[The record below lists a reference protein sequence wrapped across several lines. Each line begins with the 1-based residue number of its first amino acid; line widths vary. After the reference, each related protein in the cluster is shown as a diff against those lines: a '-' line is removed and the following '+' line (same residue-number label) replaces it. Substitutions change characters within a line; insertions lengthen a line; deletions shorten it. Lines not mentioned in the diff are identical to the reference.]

1 MTCQEFLRALDPYLD
16 DELPVLE
23 VLRIQEHLRDCG
35 RCRTVADSEGV
46 LHSLLAGDA
55 IQDDA
60 PPALRERI
68 LQRVAGPPPVPTT
81 SARPR
86 GRFASRR
93 TLLAGVG
100 LVGLVLV
107 ALVIPG
113 LRGRGDVPPFVEE
126 ITARHRLYTEAPAPT
141 LDLPTPDIAHLTGW
155 LASRLGYPIHA
166 PRPVG
171 PSERLV
177 GGRTSSV
184 AGVPAA
190 YLLYEWGGHRLSVFV
205 MSHQAGTRLERAER
219 MVEGVELYT
228 TALHGLNVVWW
239 EDTDRLYVVVSA
251 APSTELEAF
260 AVRCVRSGGAQ
271 GATDRDREA
280 HDG

>member
-16 DELPVLE
+16 DELSVLE
-23 VLRIQEHLRDCG
+23 VLRIQEHLRDCE
-35 RCRTVADSEGV
+35 RCRAMADSEGV
-46 LHSLLAGDA
+46 LHSLLAADT

-68 LQRVAGPPPVPTT
+68 LQRVAGPPPAPIP

-93 TLLAGVG
+93 ALLAGVG

-107 ALVIPG
+107 ALVIAG
-113 LRGRGDVPPFVEE
+113 LRGRGDVPPFAEE

-141 LDLPTPDIAHLTGW
+141 LDLTTPDVARLTGW
-155 LASRLGYPIHA
+155 LESRLGYPIHA

-171 PSERLV
+171 PSEHLL
-177 GGRTSSV
+177 GGRVSSV
-184 AGVPAA
+184 ADAAAA

-205 MSHQAGTRLERAER
+205 MPPQAGTQLKRAER

-228 TALHGLNVVWW
+228 TALHGLSVVWW

-251 APSTELEAF
+251 AAPTELEAF
-260 AVRCVRSGGAQ
+260 AVRCVRSGRAQ

-280 HDG
+280 RNG